1 MAYQQSRC
9 HGTRMSLEETLE
21 QERRELVDLSEG
33 RQTRHVQSGSWT
45 ASPRNNP
52 TGRNTT
58 MVDFAPSPSPS
69 PTPGA
74 LPPRHGSIA
83 GIGVGVT
90 PPSYSYRRSWN
101 EPISSSPLRVSSSA
115 ASSSSS
121 SQPSG
126 EDQEKEKS
134 EVAPRRSSDGTDRL
148 HGRKK
153 SVGKS
158 EKSGVKATITP
169 LDCPSFDTSDQNTP
183 KRPTSITTTTT
194 TTAAD
199 IPPSSPTSPTQAHE
213 KLSTGKNTVAAMMS
227 GLDLKVGLPSFA
239 SRGRDSVRH
248 GSARG
253 SSLDSRLPSRL
264 GVGRSISPRNR
275 WLSSNPLSLATST
288 FKSNKSATDKGKVI
302 DMDKRLSDTG
312 SLSSHPKAGSGRGS
326 SDGWSP
332 SPGDERLEKDMYDS
346 ENNPIAETSD
356 DEEYDESSSSDDES
370 VSRGRKVSIDVISP
384 SSEEDDAKKEKSDS
398 LPTEEAERMLLV
410 FSFHIWLSVLILTA
424 CRPTDR
430 RRKDRFR
437 TPERRT
443 KADSFCEAWST
454 AATEGPEPCS
464 GSGPPAYEL

>member
-1 MAYQQSRC
+1 MAYQQSRR

-58 MVDFAPSPSPS
+58 MVDFSPSPS

-126 EDQEKEKS
+126 EDQEKVKS
-134 EVAPRRSSDGTDRL
+134 EVAPRRSSDGTDRP

-169 LDCPSFDTSDQNTP
+169 LDCPSFDTTDQNTP
-183 KRPTSITTTTT
+183 KRPTITT

-199 IPPSSPTSPTQAHE
+199 IPPSSPTSPTRAHE

-302 DMDKRLSDTG
+302 GMDKRLSDTG

-326 SDGWSP
+326 SDAGSL

-356 DEEYDESSSSDDES
+356 EEEYDESSSSDDES
-370 VSRGRKVSIDVISP
+370 VGRGRKVSIDVISP
-384 SSEEDDAKKEKSDS
+384 SSEEDDAAKEKPAS
-398 LPTEEAERMLLV
+398 LTTTEETEGMLPI
-410 FSFHIWLSVLILTA
+410 SFLPIWLSVLILTN
-424 CRPTDR
+424 
-430 RRKDRFR
+430 
-437 TPERRT
+437 
-443 KADSFCEAWST
+443 
-454 AATEGPEPCS
+454 
-464 GSGPPAYEL
+464 YL

>member
-1 MAYQQSRC
+1 MAYQHSRR

-21 QERRELVDLSEG
+21 QERRELVGLSEG

-58 MVDFAPSPSPS
+58 KVDFAPSPS

-121 SQPSG
+121 SQPSR

-169 LDCPSFDTSDQNTP
+169 LDCPSFDTTDQNTP
-183 KRPTSITTTTT
+183 KRPTITTT

-199 IPPSSPTSPTQAHE
+199 IPPSSPTSPTRAHE

-264 GVGRSISPRNR
+264 GVGRSVSPRNR

-288 FKSNKSATDKGKVI
+288 FKSNKSATEKGKVI
-302 DMDKRLSDTG
+302 GMDKRLSDTG
-312 SLSSHPKAGSGRGS
+312 SLSTQPKAGSGRGS
-326 SDGWSP
+326 SDGGSL

-356 DEEYDESSSSDDES
+356 EEEYDESSSSDDES

-384 SSEEDDAKKEKSDS
+384 SSEEDDAKKEKPES
-398 LPTEEAERMLLV
+398 LPTEEAERMLL
-410 FSFHIWLSVLILTA
+410 FSFLLIWLSVLILTA

-437 TPERRT
+437 TPERRA

-454 AATEGPEPCS
+454 AATKRPEPCS
-464 GSGPPAYEL
+464 DSGPPAYEL

>member
-1 MAYQQSRC
+1 MAYQQSRR

-45 ASPRNNP
+45 AFPRNNP

-58 MVDFAPSPSPS
+58 MVDFAPSPS

-115 ASSSSS
+115 APSSSTSH
-121 SQPSG
+121 PSG

-134 EVAPRRSSDGTDRL
+134 EGASRRSSDGTDRP
-148 HGRKK
+148 HARKRP
-153 SVGKS
+153 VGKS

-169 LDCPSFDTSDQNTP
+169 LDCPSLDTTDQNSTP
-183 KRPTSITTTTT
+183 KRPTITTA
-194 TTAAD
+194 TAAD
-199 IPPSSPTSPTQAHE
+199 IPSSSPTSPTRAHE

-227 GLDLKVGLPSFA
+227 GLDLKVGLPTFT
-239 SRGRDSVRH
+239 SRGRDSVRQ

-302 DMDKRLSDTG
+302 GMDKRLSDMG
-312 SLSSHPKAGSGRGS
+312 SLSTQPKTGSGRGS
-326 SDGWSP
+326 SDAGLV

-356 DEEYDESSSSDDES
+356 EEEYDESSSSDDES

-384 SSEEDDAKKEKSDS
+384 SSEEEDAKKEQPES
-398 LPTEEAERMLLV
+398 LTTEEADRMLLISF
-410 FSFHIWLSVLILTA
+410 FSFFPIWLSVLILTA
-424 CRPTDR
+424 CRPIDR
-430 RRKDRFR
+430 RRKDRFHN
-437 TPERRT
+437 PERRT

-454 AATEGPEPCS
+454 AATKGPEPCP
-464 GSGPPAYEL
+464 GPGPPAYEL

>member
-1 MAYQQSRC
+1 MAYQQSRR

-52 TGRNTT
+52 AGRNTT
-58 MVDFAPSPSPS
+58 MVDFSPSPS

-101 EPISSSPLRVSSSA
+101 EPVLSSPLRVSSSV

-121 SQPSG
+121 SHPSG
-126 EDQEKEKS
+126 DDQEKVKS
-134 EVAPRRSSDGTDRL
+134 EAAPRRSSDGTDRP

-169 LDCPSFDTSDQNTP
+169 LDCPPLDTSDQDTL
-183 KRPTSITTTTT
+183 KRATITTT

-199 IPPSSPTSPTQAHE
+199 IPTSPTSPTRAHE

-227 GLDLKVGLPSFA
+227 GLDLKVGLPSFT

-264 GVGRSISPRNR
+264 GAGRSISPRNR

-288 FKSNKSATDKGKVI
+288 FKSNKSATDNKGKVI
-302 DMDKRLSDTG
+302 GMDKRLSDTG
-312 SLSSHPKAGSGRGS
+312 SLSAHSKTGSGRRS
-326 SDGWSP
+326 SDAASL

-356 DEEYDESSSSDDES
+356 EEDYDDSSSSDDES
-370 VSRGRKVSIDVISP
+370 VARGRKVSIDIISP
-384 SSEEDDAKKEKSDS
+384 SSEEEGADDAKKEKPES
-398 LPTEEAERMLLV
+398 LPTEEAESMLSI
-410 FSFHIWLSVLILTA
+410 FSFPSQ
-424 CRPTDR
+424 
-430 RRKDRFR
+430 
-437 TPERRT
+437 
-443 KADSFCEAWST
+443 
-454 AATEGPEPCS
+454 CS
-464 GSGPPAYEL
+464 PSGCQFSY

>member
-1 MAYQQSRC
+1 MAYQQSRR

-58 MVDFAPSPSPS
+58 MVDFAPSPS

-126 EDQEKEKS
+126 KDQEKEKS
-134 EVAPRRSSDGTDRL
+134 EVAPRRSSDGTDRP
-148 HGRKK
+148 HARKK

-169 LDCPSFDTSDQNTP
+169 LDCPSLDTTDQNTSSTP
-183 KRPTSITTTTT
+183 KRPTITTTTT

-199 IPPSSPTSPTQAHE
+199 IPPSSPTSPTRAHE

-227 GLDLKVGLPSFA
+227 GLDLKVGLPSFT

-264 GVGRSISPRNR
+264 GAGRSISPRNR

-288 FKSNKSATDKGKVI
+288 FKSNKSATEKGKVI
-302 DMDKRLSDTG
+302 GMDKRLSDTG
-312 SLSSHPKAGSGRGS
+312 SQSTQLKAGSGRGS
-326 SDGWSP
+326 SDAGSL

-356 DEEYDESSSSDDES
+356 EDEYDESSSSDDES

-384 SSEEDDAKKEKSDS
+384 SSEEEDAKDAKKEKPES
-398 LPTEEAERMLLV
+398 LTTEEAERMLLISFFLPFGCQ
-410 FSFHIWLSVLILTA
+410 FS
-424 CRPTDR
+424 
-430 RRKDRFR
+430 
-437 TPERRT
+437 
-443 KADSFCEAWST
+443 
-454 AATEGPEPCS
+454 
-464 GSGPPAYEL
+464 Y